1 MSARSRTREAQM
13 PTAQE
18 VAELFNPLW
27 EDIKLENEFPEKKP
41 KLAHYTNVVSFEG
54 IFGKNEFWLSNP
66 LFMNDHE
73 ELRFGM
79 LEGHQMLL
87 NSPLVSGACMTAE
100 RHQEFI
106 GYYEQAFEEHANGLA
121 LDTYVGCFSLH
132 DSDLDKDGRLSMW
145 RGYGASGDGI
155 AIVMDTA
162 RIKSVQ
168 DSPMILSEV
177 KYGTAEERRE
187 WIKVMISKFAVVI
200 AINKLEGEALRVA
213 ARMFLQRLRYFAL
226 FTKHAGFADERE
238 WRMVYFKERDT
249 KGIYTDRLSYHIG
262 PFGVEPKLK
271 MKVVVEAGVSSIDAL
286 VESIITGPTVS
297 SPIAVASLKRM
308 LESMGK
314 HELTKLVHPSGTP
327 LRTRR

>member
-1 MSARSRTREAQM
+1 
-13 PTAQE
+13 
-18 VAELFNPLW
+18 
-27 EDIKLENEFPEKKP
+27 
-41 KLAHYTNVVSFEG
+41 
-54 IFGKNEFWLSNP
+54 
-66 LFMNDHE
+66 
-73 ELRFGM
+73 
-79 LEGHQMLL
+79 
-87 NSPLVSGACMTAE
+87 
-100 RHQEFI
+100 
-106 GYYEQAFEEHANGLA
+106 
-121 LDTYVGCFSLH
+121 
-132 DSDLDKDGRLSMW
+132 MW
-145 RGYGASGDGI
+145 RGYGASGDGV

-187 WIKVMISKFAVVI
+187 WIKVMISKFSVVI

-213 ARMFLQRLRYFAL
+213 AHMFLQRLRYFAL

-271 MKVVVEAGVSSIDAL
+271 MKGVIEAGISSIDAL

-314 HELTKLVHPSGTP
+314 HELTKVVHPSGTP

>member
-1 MSARSRTREAQM
+1 MSTE
-13 PTAQE
+13 QE
-18 VAELFNPLW
+18 VAQLFNSLW
-27 EDIKLENEFPEKKP
+27 NDIKQENEFPEKKP

-54 IFGKNEFWLSNP
+54 IFVKNEFWLSNP
-66 LFMNDHE
+66 MLMNDHE

-87 NSPLVSGACMTAE
+87 NSPLVSQACITSE
-100 RHQEFI
+100 RYREFI
-106 GYYEQAFEEHANGLA
+106 GYYERAFEEHANGLA

-145 RGYGASGDGI
+145 RGYGASGEGV
-155 AIVMDTA
+155 AIVMDTS

-187 WIKVMISKFAVVI
+187 WIRVMISKFAEVM
-200 AINKLEGEALRVA
+200 AINKFEGEALRGA
-213 ARMFLQRLRYFAL
+213 AHAFLQRLRYFAL
-226 FTKHAGFADERE
+226 FTKHTGFADERE

-262 PFGVEPKLK
+262 TFGVEPKLK
-271 MKVVVEAGVSSIDAL
+271 MSGVVEAGISSIDVL
-286 VESIITGPTVS
+286 VESIITGPAVS

-308 LESMGK
+308 LESIGK
-314 HELTKLVHPSGTP
+314 HELSKLVHPSGTP
-327 LRTRR
+327 LRIRR